1 MKKIFLIL
9 ICSLILSSCTYKGE
23 TDDYQK
29 VTMDAITSNN
39 VNKCEKLIDR
49 DKVLTCYVAYAY
61 GKKEVSV
68 CEKLAAK
75 DEKKACVF
83 RYDDLTK

>member
-1 MKKIFLIL
+1 MKKIFLIISCL
-9 ICSLILSSCTYKGE
+9 LILSSCTYKAV

-29 VTMDAITSNN
+29 VTMNAITSNN
-39 VNKCEKLIDR
+39 VNKCDKLNDR
-49 DKVLTCYVAYAY
+49 EKVLTCYVAYAY

-68 CEKLAAK
+68 CEKLSDK

-83 RYDDLTK
+83 RYDDLIK